1 MAVFDSHSEFP
12 RPRLPERLQ
21 PLAPV
26 FRQFRRAL
34 RVVHRAIIAAKMRR
48 LQRELMLREL
58 SGDDTELPQPQPL
71 IFDDKWDF

>member
-1 MAVFDSHSEFP
+1 MAVFYSHPEFP
-12 RPRLPERLQ
+12 RRRLPERLQ

-34 RVVHRAIIAAKMRR
+34 RVVHRAIIAAKTRR

-58 SGDDTELPQPQPL
+58 SGGDAELPQQRPL
-71 IFDDKWDF
+71 IIDDKWDF